1 LWVKPDLDVSVLQPL
16 GDHKPLIDSLGG
28 SSFDESMYALNV
40 SGLAE
45 AHLYL
50 KGFTELSNGQRCRAM
65 MAKLIASNA
74 DVWIADE
81 FCATLDPV
89 TASIVA
95 RNLRRCAKR
104 LRVTVLLAAASWA
117 DFIYE
122 LRPDTVIHLRS
133 PWDYRVFSWL
143 EFKQSLAQSMLS
155 GLACASNSSREAGR

>member
-1 LWVKPDLDVSVLQPL
+1 
-16 GDHKPLIDSLGG
+16 
-28 SSFDESMYALNV
+28 
-40 SGLAE
+40 
-45 AHLYL
+45 L
-50 KGFTELSNGQRCRAM
+50 KRFAELSNGQRYRAM

-117 DFIYE
+117 DFIHE

-133 PWDYRVFSWL
+133 PWDYRVFSWP
-143 EFKQSLAQSMLS
+143 EFEESVTRSMLS
-155 GLACASNSSREAGR
+155 GLACASNGSRAPGRAHAASAR